1 MNFVFV
7 VGRGYV
13 AQIIIN
19 IYSNSW
25 CKEVR
30 KWFGG
35 WLVSQVEFIFRGG
48 GVGAGGG
55 EGAGQVGVV

>member
-35 WLVSQVEFIFRGG
+35 WLVIFRGG

-55 EGAGQVGVV
+55 GAGQVGVV